1 MKTDIRAGEGWAG
14 EARRARLSDLVT
26 RHRDTVVRYFRRK
39 GLDPAA
45 AEDGAQETFVRIS
58 RVDPGDLASP
68 EAYLFT
74 VASNVFL
81 ERGRR
86 ARTRREDRHVHIDTV
101 ELIDSEQSPA
111 RIFEGR
117 EALFRLAKILD
128 ELPARTKEVFLLN
141 RMDGLTYTQLAT
153 RFGVSVGTIEKQM
166 SRALGHVRAR
176 MDQDA

>member
-1 MKTDIRAGEGWAG
+1 MKTDIRALETRAGGE
-14 EARRARLSDLVT
+14 RRARLSDLVT
-26 RHRDTVVRYFRRK
+26 RHRETVVRYFRRK

-45 AEDGAQETFVRIS
+45 AEDGAQETFIRMS
-58 RVDPGDLASP
+58 RVDPGDLVSP

-117 EALFRLAKILD
+117 EALVRLAKILE
-128 ELPARTKEVFLLN
+128 ELRSEVSDRLIILDDQN
-141 RMDGLTYTQLAT
+141 IRMLDGAT
-153 RFGVSVGTIEKQM
+153 S
-166 SRALGHVRAR
+166 
-176 MDQDA
+176 

>member
-1 MKTDIRAGEGWAG
+1 MKMDMRGGDD
-14 EARRARLSDLVT
+14 RHARLSDLVT
-26 RHRDTVVRYFRRK
+26 RHRPTIVRYFRRK
-39 GLDPAA
+39 GLDQAA

-58 RVDPGDLASP
+58 RVDPGELVSP

-74 VASNVFL
+74 IASNVFL

-101 ELIDSEQSPA
+101 ELVGSEHSPA

-117 EALFRLAKILD
+117 EALIRLGKILE

-141 RMDGLTYTQLAT
+141 RMDGLTYTQLAA
-153 RFGVSVGTIEKQM
+153 RFGVSVGTIEKQV
-166 SRALGHVRAR
+166 SRALGHIRVR

>member
-1 MKTDIRAGEGWAG
+1 MKMDMRGQDD
-14 EARRARLSDLVT
+14 RHARLSDLVT
-26 RHRDTVVRYFRRK
+26 RHRDTIVRYFRRK
-39 GLDPAA
+39 GLDQSA

-58 RVDPGDLASP
+58 RVDPGELVSP

-101 ELIDSEQSPA
+101 ELVGSEHSPA

-117 EALFRLAKILD
+117 EALIRLSKILE
-128 ELPARTKEVFLLN
+128 ELPSRTKEVFLLN

-153 RFGVSVGTIEKQM
+153 RFGVSVGTIEKQV
-166 SRALGHVRAR
+166 SRALGHIRVR